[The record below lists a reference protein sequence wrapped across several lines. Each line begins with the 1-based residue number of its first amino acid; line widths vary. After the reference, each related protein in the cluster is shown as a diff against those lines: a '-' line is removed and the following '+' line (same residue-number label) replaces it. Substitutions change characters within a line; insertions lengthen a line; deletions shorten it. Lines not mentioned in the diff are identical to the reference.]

1 MPHASS
7 SSTWPRPSDVLRRG
21 VDRLAMKADE
31 KAPTGMPDDAEEAPP
46 LGVPEDADDDGVEE
60 LPGIPSEREPPSA
73 G

>member
-1 MPHASS
+1 
-7 SSTWPRPSDVLRRG
+7 
-21 VDRLAMKADE
+21 MKADE